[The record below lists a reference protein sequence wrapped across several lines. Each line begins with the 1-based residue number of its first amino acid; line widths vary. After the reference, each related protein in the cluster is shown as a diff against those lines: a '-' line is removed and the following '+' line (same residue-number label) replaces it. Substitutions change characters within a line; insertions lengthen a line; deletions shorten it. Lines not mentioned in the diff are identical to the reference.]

1 MAKRRERLF
10 VFKTQGMLTL
20 KHAGCTSS
28 QHQLHLLRVYAI
40 DSDCDKFKVETIPNA
55 NRAQGNCDFKIISA
69 AAGNSIVFDMPE
81 QSEFAI
87 KVEANNLVDR
97 GGEIYLEFETFCD
110 ITF

>member
-28 QHQLHLLRVYAI
+28 QHQLHLL
-40 DSDCDKFKVETIPNA
+40 KVETIPNA